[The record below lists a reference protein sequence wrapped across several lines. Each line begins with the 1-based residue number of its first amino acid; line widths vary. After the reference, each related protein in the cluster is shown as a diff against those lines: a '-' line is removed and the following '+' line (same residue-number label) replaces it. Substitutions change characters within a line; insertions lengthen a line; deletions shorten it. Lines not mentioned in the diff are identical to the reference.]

1 MIKWIIIIVA
11 GLIFLGYI
19 GFDVRKAV
27 EAPATQSNLT
37 YAKNVT
43 VYVWTK
49 YLQKPATYLWKEV
62 FVKLIWNP
70 SLKALSDKVG
80 DKSITATS
88 TPLNEN

>member
-11 GLIFLGYI
+11 LLVFLGYI
-19 GFDVRKAV
+19 GFDVRKAI
-27 EAPATQSNLT
+27 EAPTTQSNLT

-62 FVKLIWNP
+62 FVKLIWTP
-70 SLKALSDKVG
+70 AIRILSDKIG
-80 DKSITATS
+80 GGNSTATS
-88 TPLNEN
+88 TSP

>member
-80 DKSITATS
+80 EESITATS
-88 TPLNEN
+88 TTVK

>member
-1 MIKWIIIIVA
+1 MIKWIIIIVV

-70 SLKALSDKVG
+70 SLKALSDRTSG
-80 DKSITATS
+80 NTGTASSTS
-88 TPLNEN
+88 P

>member
-11 GLIFLGYI
+11 LLVFLGYV

-27 EAPATQSNLT
+27 EAPTTQSNLT

-62 FVKLIWNP
+62 FIKFIWTP
-70 SLKALSDKVG
+70 ALKALSERTAG
-80 DKSITATS
+80 DAMTATS
-88 TPLNEN
+88 TSP

>member
-11 GLIFLGYI
+11 LLVFLGYV

-27 EAPATQSNLT
+27 EAPTTQSNLT

-62 FVKLIWNP
+62 FIKFIWTP
-70 SLKALSDKVG
+70 TLKALSERTAG
-80 DKSITATS
+80 DAMTATS
-88 TPLNEN
+88 TSP